1 MILNELNKKPV
12 ISFGLGKTE
21 LTVPIGETVRVWQNE
36 MFNTSSF
43 DMYHG
48 GDRKANVNYF
58 DIVTDDYGEMNIEV
72 VMVNVHTKTERVS
85 NKIKLIVV

>member
-48 GDRKANVNYF
+48 GDRKANVNHF

-72 VMVNVHTKTERVS
+72 VMVNVHTETERVS